1 ASLPLAGVGMAH
13 KDIFAMRGRLP
24 YCGTPAPVA
33 TAGNVTPEVQRLA
46 QAGAT
51 TLAAVGMAEFACGAT
66 GESPHLPQP
75 VNPVHPLAAVG
86 GSSSGSGV
94 AVAAG
99 LCYASLGT
107 DTAGSVRIPAATC
120 GIVGFKPGRGVLPN
134 TGTHPLAP
142 SLDTVGVLARSA
154 RDAAQVFAAMLSPD
168 QRQRLFSA

>member
-1 ASLPLAGVGMAH
+1 
-13 KDIFAMRGRLP
+13 
-24 YCGTPAPVA
+24 
-33 TAGNVTPEVQRLA
+33 
-46 QAGAT
+46 AT

-66 GESPHLPQP
+66 GENPHLPRP
-75 VNPVHPLAAVG
+75 VNPVDPLAAVG

-120 GIVGFKPGRGVLPN
+120 GIVGFKPGRDVLPN

-154 RDAAQVFAAMLSPD
+154 RDAAQVFAAMLPPD
-168 QRQRLFSA
+168 QRQRLFPAGDAAHASDDAVITLPPARALRLAAC